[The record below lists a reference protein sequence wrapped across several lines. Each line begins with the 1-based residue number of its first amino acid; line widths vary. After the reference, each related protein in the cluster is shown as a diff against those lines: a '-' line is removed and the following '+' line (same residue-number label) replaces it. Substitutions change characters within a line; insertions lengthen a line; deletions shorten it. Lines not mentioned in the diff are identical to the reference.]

1 MLKFYEMNKV
11 KSPWIKEVKKGAL
24 STAEQIALIG
34 AVNEA
39 FNNYNNLI
47 EIEVET
53 LIETFNNVYFVSN
66 EVYANNG
73 ACVSFDDEIFTF
85 NTAYITESGHVII
98 TVETNI
104 EELEE
109 LEEIKYFLAEFN

>member
-1 MLKFYEMNKV
+1 MLEFYEMNEV
-11 KSPWIKEVKKGAL
+11 KSPWIKEIKKGAL

-47 EIEVET
+47 GIKAET

-98 TVETNI
+98 TVENNI

-109 LEEIKYFLAEFN
+109 IEELKYFLVEFN

>member
-1 MLKFYEMNKV
+1 MLKFYKMNEV
-11 KSPWIKEVKKGAL
+11 KSPWVKEIKKGAL

-34 AVNEA
+34 AINEA

-47 EIEVET
+47 GIKAET
-53 LIETFNNVYFVSN
+53 LLETFNNVYFVSN

-109 LEEIKYFLAEFN
+109 IEELKYFLVEFN